1 MTKRTCSACRIKYQ
15 RRVPIRALPEPT
27 VHPETGAGT
36 RHWSPRTQAARAS
49 VIRHSQRWTRAATA
63 EHHQL
68 GAGLAGA
75 LAATALAAGAVWNLT
90 NSGSSSPEPDA
101 STATAAARLDRLA
114 TSAKT
119 APASRTLSDR
129 RENLNAFMMFSN
141 GGTQQSKRPGS
152 FRSPGLVSLG
162 SEGVNRL

>member
-15 RRVPIRALPEPT
+15 RRVPTRALPEPT
-27 VHPETGAGT
+27 VHPEMGAGT

-49 VIRHSQRWTRAATA
+49 AIRHSQRWTRAATA
-63 EHHQL
+63 EHPQL

-75 LAATALAAGAVWNLT
+75 LAATALAAGAAWNLT
-90 NSGSSSPEPDA
+90 NSRSSSPEPGA

-119 APASRTLSDR
+119 APASRALRDR

-141 GGTQQSKRPGS
+141 GARSKAKGPDP
-152 FRSPGLVSLG
+152 F
-162 SEGVNRL
+162 GVRAS